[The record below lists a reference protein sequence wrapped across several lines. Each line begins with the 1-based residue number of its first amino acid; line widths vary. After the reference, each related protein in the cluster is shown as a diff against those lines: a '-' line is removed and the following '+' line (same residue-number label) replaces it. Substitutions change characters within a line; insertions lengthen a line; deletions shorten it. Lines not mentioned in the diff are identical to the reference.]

1 MVRKANFNE
10 GYTVR
15 TEGDRQIVS
24 FRGDGMS
31 LAAYIILPISTVF
44 IVGGLA
50 GLLPASM
57 WWVPVLVIGAIGY
70 LVYTMFQNQTFILT
84 PSAIIKGGVEY
95 DRARVSEILL
105 DNPMDASVTMSGAPA
120 VFVGG
125 TGLAGASTVAMTGA
139 AMAISRSSAK
149 RRHRVLIR
157 YGAKTI
163 KIARNLNHDHAIA
176 IFNLLARQ

>member
-10 GYTVR
+10 GYAVR

-31 LAAYIILPISTVF
+31 WAGYIVLPISTVF
-44 IVGGLA
+44 IVGGLS
-50 GLLPASM
+50 GILPASM
-57 WWVPVLVIGAIGY
+57 WWVPVLVIGVVGY
-70 LVYTMFQNQTFILT
+70 LVYTMFQIQSFTLT
-84 PSAIIKGGVEY
+84 PSAIIKGGIEY
-95 DRARVSEILL
+95 DRARVSEVVL

-120 VFVGG
+120 VFIGG
-125 TGLAGASTVAMTGA
+125 AGLARASTAAMTGA
-139 AMAISRSSAK
+139 AMAMSRSSAK

-163 KIARNLNHDHAIA
+163 KIARNLNYDHAVA
-176 IFNLLARQ
+176 IFNLLAKQ